1 MTYNPVFI
9 TCDSINHLS
18 RSYNAFNQ
26 ALRAHTSHATHVIDA
41 LAQRSPAD
49 LVTEN
54 DVIVRSSGSGLSFSA
69 SKRLRSRLR
78 KKLKLLKRSATLN
91 DVMFGSGISNELT
104 SVTEPE
110 AVYSTEESYS
120 RLGE

>member
-1 MTYNPVFI
+1 M
-9 TCDSINHLS
+9 
-18 RSYNAFNQ
+18 
-26 ALRAHTSHATHVIDA
+26 IDA
-41 LAQRSPAD
+41 IAQRSPAD

-54 DVIVRSSGSGLSFSA
+54 DVIVRTSGSGLSFSA

-78 KKLKLLKRSATLN
+78 KKLKHLKRSATLN
-91 DVMFGSGISNELT
+91 DVMFGSGISAEMT
-104 SVTEPE
+104 SVTGPH